1 MTDESPADSAADP
14 GARKRT
20 TVELD
25 DFWLERAVD
34 ATLRANSMPTPRLK
48 SEVEQIVLQFLKLA
62 GRDAA
67 PVRLLRKRQAKQRP
81 DGHP

>member
-34 ATLRANSMPTPRLK
+34 ATLLATQYAASNS
-48 SEVEQIVLQFLKLA
+48 KLCIWTS
-62 GRDAA
+62 
-67 PVRLLRKRQAKQRP
+67 
-81 DGHP
+81 

>member
-34 ATLRANSMPTPRLK
+34 ATLLANSMPTTQLK
-48 SEVEQIVLQFLKLA
+48 SEVERIATQFLRLA
-62 GRDAA
+62 KRDAVTA
-67 PVRLLRKRQAKQRP
+67 P
-81 DGHP
+81 G